1 MKNEYS
7 VQFGESLTADLE
19 ENTWTFEMNEDKAK
33 AIAILYSLIAF
44 VSICSLVVGV
54 FIGVCVTK

>member
-19 ENTWTFEMNEDKAK
+19 ENTWTFEMNENMKVSAGGY
-33 AIAILYSLIAF
+33 AIMPKEQFEKLISAIDINS
-44 VSICSLVVGV
+44 VV
-54 FIGVCVTK
+54 K